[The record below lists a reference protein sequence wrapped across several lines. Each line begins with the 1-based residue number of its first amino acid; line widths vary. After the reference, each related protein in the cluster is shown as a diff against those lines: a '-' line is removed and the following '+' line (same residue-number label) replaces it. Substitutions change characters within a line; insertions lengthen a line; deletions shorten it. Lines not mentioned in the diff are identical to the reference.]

1 MSNVRG
7 YRGISFPFRIGVK
20 GGIQMSS
27 TSPEDA
33 SHLVESIQQILSTR
47 KYERSMEFH
56 IFSDLDTDIF
66 EPTDTSTQTLIQN
79 QVVEALSKLEPR
91 IKVLSVD
98 TDVEGNTIFATIN
111 FKVPLYNTE
120 YTTRIK
126 VGELSAENPN

>member
-91 IKVLSVD
+91 IEVLSVD
-98 TDVEGNTIFATIN
+98 TDVEGSTIFATIN

-126 VGELSAENPN
+126 VGELSAENSN